1 MTNNSAT
8 QIASPTQIEGHGI
21 DLIPDEKR
29 HGRPWELF
37 PIWFGMNVVFTNLL
51 VGGLLVVIGLPLAV
65 AFVIAIVGN
74 LAWGL
79 VGVLA
84 TVGPK
89 TGTATAVVSRAQYGR
104 HGTKVPAVLT
114 WAVMVGYEGIAF
126 AIAALGAYSLA
137 DYWGWELST
146 AAKAAVLLVLIFC
159 AFIVALF
166 GKALI
171 FLTQKIIAVPLAV
184 ALTMFAAYVL
194 PEVDWSYQPE
204 FPLSGGAGVAVVL
217 IGISL
222 VLSIP
227 LAYTSPADVSRYLPR
242 STSSRAV
249 ALATA
254 LGCFIPTVFLMVVGI
269 LAATVVDPTD
279 FTNSMRSVLPGW
291 FYPIFLIIVVVG
303 ILANAMGA
311 IYSAGLALQTAGV
324 KMSRPKTVWLDGAI
338 GASIAFFGVLVASNF
353 LEVLQNFLLW
363 SIFWAAP
370 YYGIWMV
377 DLWARRGKYDSQ
389 ALFERSGR
397 YWYRKGVRWPAI
409 ASLLL
414 GVTVSA
420 LLSNTPYLQG
430 YLSTEFLQ
438 GGDLSAVGGFVVGG
452 LAYWLSCVRPE
463 RQRDLNEASAENT
476 KRTQVAR
483 ESAI

>member
-1 MTNNSAT
+1 MNSTKAT
-8 QIASPTQIEGHGI
+8 QIEVYGI
-21 DLIPDEKR
+21 DMIPDKER

-51 VGGLLVVIGLPLAV
+51 VGGLLVVIGLPLMEAL
-65 AFVIAIVGN
+65 IITIVGN

-89 TGTATAVVSRAQYGR
+89 TGTATAVVSRAQYGK
-104 HGTKVPAVLT
+104 HGTKFSAALN
-114 WAVMVGYEGIAF
+114 WLVMVGYEGVAF
-126 AIAALGAYSLA
+126 AIAALGAFSLA
-137 DYWGWELST
+137 EYWGFELDTVS
-146 AAKAAVLLVLIFC
+146 KVVILLVLIGL

-171 FLTQKIIAVPLAV
+171 FLTQKIIAIPLAI
-184 ALTMFAAYVL
+184 ALAMFTAFLL

-204 FPLSGGAGVAVVL
+204 FPLEGGAGVAVVL

-227 LAYTSPADVSRYLPR
+227 LAYTAPADVSRYLPK

-254 LGCFIPTVFLMVVGI
+254 LGCYVPTALIMVVGI
-269 LAATVVDPTD
+269 LAATVVDTND
-279 FTNSMRSVLPGW
+279 FTNSMRSVLPDW

-311 IYSAGLALQTAGV
+311 IYSAGLALQAAGV
-324 KMSRPKTVWLDGAI
+324 KISRPKTVWFDGAI
-338 GASIAFFGVLVASNF
+338 GTAIAFYGVLVATDF
-353 LEVLQNFLLW
+353 LTVLQNFLLW

-377 DLWARRGKYDSQ
+377 DIVARRGKYDSP
-389 ALFERSGR
+389 ALFESSGR
-397 YWYRKGVRWPAI
+397 YWYSNGFRWPAI
-409 ASLLL
+409 VSLLL
-414 GVTVSA
+414 GMTVSA

-430 YLSTEFLQ
+430 YLSTQFLE
-438 GGDLSAVGGFVVGG
+438 GGDLSAIGGFLVGG
-452 LAYWLSCVRPE
+452 LAYWFSCVRPE
-463 RQRDLNEASAENT
+463 RQRELNIAT
-476 KRTQVAR
+476 K
-483 ESAI
+483 